1 MMMRCCRVMVVR
13 WPGYLGTAGH
23 VGCAG
28 RRTVKVMRPNSSPL
42 AGAVQTAV
50 VVAAA
55 VQVVVDAVD
64 ARHSHRFADSHVVL
78 LLLLLLNVMMLLLL
92 LLLLMM
98 MTVVAVM
105 SCVFCFDD
113 SRFSTI

>member
-1 MMMRCCRVMVVR
+1 MVMR

-28 RRTVKVMRPNSSPL
+28 RRTVKVMRPNSSPF

-50 VVAAA
+50 VAAAA

-64 ARHSHRFADSHVVL
+64 ARHSHRFAHSHVVL

-92 LLLLMM
+92 LLLLL

-113 SRFSTI
+113 SRFSAI

>member
-1 MMMRCCRVMVVR
+1 MMRCCRVMVMR

-28 RRTVKVMRPNSSPL
+28 RRTVKVMRPNSSPF
-42 AGAVQTAV
+42 AGAVQTA

-64 ARHSHRFADSHVVL
+64 ARHGHRFAHSHVVL

-113 SRFSTI
+113 SRFSAI